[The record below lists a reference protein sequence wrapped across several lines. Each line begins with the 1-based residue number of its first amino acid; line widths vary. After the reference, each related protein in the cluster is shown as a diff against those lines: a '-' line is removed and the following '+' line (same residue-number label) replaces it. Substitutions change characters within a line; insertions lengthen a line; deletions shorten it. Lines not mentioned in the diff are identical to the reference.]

1 MYEKTSATCANKF
14 CGTGNENENISRKEL
29 AEELRKLKKKENI
42 LLFNK

>member
-14 CGTGNENENISRKEL
+14 SGTGTENENISRKEL